1 MHHLATMIELF
12 VVLAV
17 TTAVI
22 GLAGSLPDRRRV
34 KRLLGSARVQ
44 SVETLSDGGRAV
56 VRGEVIAGDL
66 IEAPLTKRD
75 CVYWLVTF
83 DEVGTGG
90 DFRELGSAE
99 RGEPFVL
106 RDPTGD
112 ARVVPQNPRVAVPP
126 VETMRSFAAMA
137 EVKGPVA
144 SMLAKCKKP
153 NYPHSSVLRI
163 TEYAVL
169 PGALV
174 TVMGFCTFEP
184 NPNAAKDVTGYR
196 TALPT
201 RPVISGSRRRPLLI
215 G

>member
-1 MHHLATMIELF
+1 MIELF

-17 TTAVI
+17 TTAVM
-22 GLAGSLPDRRRV
+22 GLAGTLPDRRRV

-44 SVETLSDGGRAV
+44 LIETLKDGGPAV
-56 VRGEVIAGDL
+56 VRGEVVANGL
-66 IEAPLTKRD
+66 VEAPVTKRD
-75 CVYWLVTF
+75 CVYWVVVF

-90 DFRELGSAE
+90 DYRELGRVEA
-99 RGEPFVL
+99 GKPFVL
-106 RDPTGD
+106 RDATGD
-112 ARVVPQNPRVAVPP
+112 ARVVPQNSRVAVPP
-126 VETMRSFAAMA
+126 YETMRTFADG
-137 EVKGPVA
+137 VPGP
-144 SMLAKCKKP
+144 LAALYAGCKKP
-153 NYPHSSVLRI
+153 NYPFSSSLRI

-184 NPNAAKDVTGYR
+184 NPDAAQDVTGYR

-201 RPVISGSRRRPLLI
+201 RPVISGTRRRPLLI

>member
-1 MHHLATMIELF
+1 MIELF

-22 GLAGSLPDRRRV
+22 GLAGRLPDRRRV

-44 SVETLSDGGRAV
+44 PIESLEDGGAAV
-56 VRGEVIAGDL
+56 VRGEVIAGEL
-66 IEAPLTKRD
+66 VEGPLSKRA
-75 CVYWLVTF
+75 CVYWLLTF

-90 DFRELGSAE
+90 DYRELGRVE
-99 RGEPFVL
+99 RGQPFVL
-106 RDPTGD
+106 RDDTGD
-112 ARVVPQNPRVAVPP
+112 SRVVAQNARIAVPP
-126 VETMRSFAAMA
+126 FEIMRSFGNVPTAVA
-137 EVKGPVA
+137 EFYRV
-144 SMLAKCKKP
+144 CKKP
-153 NYPHSSVLRI
+153 NYPMTSVLRV

-174 TVMGFCTFEP
+174 TVIGFCTFEP
-184 NPNAAKDVTGYR
+184 NPDAAQDVTGYR

-201 RPVISGSRRRPLLI
+201 RPVISGSRRRPILI

>member
-1 MHHLATMIELF
+1 MIELF

-22 GLAGSLPDRRRV
+22 GLAGTLPDRRRV
-34 KRLLGSARVQ
+34 KRLLGAARVQ
-44 SVETLSDGGRAV
+44 TIDSLKDGGTAV
-56 VRGEVIAGDL
+56 VRGEVIADQLVYG
-66 IEAPLTKRD
+66 PLTQRP
-75 CVYWLVTF
+75 CVYWLLTF

-90 DFRELGSAE
+90 DFRELGRVE
-99 RGEPFVL
+99 RGEPFVV
-106 RDPTGD
+106 RDATGD
-112 ARVVPQNPRVAVPP
+112 ARVVAQNPRVAVPP
-126 VETMRSFAAMA
+126 FESLRSMRDLGGPLAADA
-137 EVKGPVA
+137 A
-144 SMLAKCKKP
+144 CKKP
-153 NYPHSSVLRI
+153 NYPATSQLRV

-169 PGALV
+169 PGAVV

-184 NPNAAKDVTGYR
+184 NPEAVGDVTGYR

>member
-1 MHHLATMIELF
+1 MIELF

-22 GLAGSLPDRRRV
+22 GLAGRLPDRRRV
-34 KRLLGSARVQ
+34 KRLLGTARVQ
-44 SVETLSDGGRAV
+44 PIESLEDGGAAV
-56 VRGEVIAGDL
+56 VRGEVIAGEL
-66 IEAPLTKRD
+66 VEGPLSKRP
-75 CVYWLVTF
+75 CVYWLLTF

-90 DFRELGSAE
+90 DYRELGRAE
-99 RGEPFVL
+99 RGHPFVL
-106 RDPTGD
+106 RDATGD
-112 ARVVPQNPRVAVPP
+112 ARVVAQNPRVAVPP
-126 VETMRSFAAMA
+126 MDVVRPLDSLH
-137 EVKGPVA
+137 GPLG
-144 SMLAKCKKP
+144 SLATCKKP
-153 NYPHSSVLRI
+153 NYPHTSVLRI

-174 TVMGFCTFEP
+174 TVMGFCTLEP
-184 NPNAAKDVTGYR
+184 NPDAARDVTGYR

>member
-1 MHHLATMIELF
+1 MIELF

-22 GLAGSLPDRRRV
+22 GLAGTLPDRRRV
-34 KRLLGSARVQ
+34 KRLLGAAQVQ
-44 SVETLSDGGRAV
+44 LIETLKDGGSAV
-56 VRGEVIAGDL
+56 VRGEVVADAL
-66 IEAPLTKRD
+66 VEAPLTKRD
-75 CVYWLVTF
+75 CVYWLLTY

-90 DFRELGSAE
+90 DYRELG
-99 RGEPFVL
+99 RVDGGKPFGL
-106 RDPTGD
+106 RDATGD
-112 ARVVPQNPRVAVPP
+112 ARIVAQNPRVAVPP
-126 VETMRSFAAMA
+126 VETMRSDFAQLPA
-137 EVKGPVA
+137 G
-144 SMLAKCKKP
+144 CKKP

-169 PGALV
+169 PGSLV

-184 NPNAAKDVTGYR
+184 NPDAARDVTGYR